1 MPYNIIV
8 CIKQVPHPEYF
19 GQISLDR
26 ATGTINREG
35 VPAIINP
42 VDRNALEA
50 ALGIRDRFSGRVTVL
65 TMGPPQAKRALEE
78 ALAMD
83 ADAAV
88 HLCDAAFAGADTLA
102 TAQALAYALRKLE
115 PFDLVFCGEATIDS
129 GTGQVPVQLAELL
142 GLPAITGV
150 EELDFENEQAV
161 MVKKI
166 WERGYIKLRVLLSEG
181 PAVITVTSKINQP
194 RLATVLGIMAATQ
207 KEIKRWGAADIG
219 AEAALLGLKG
229 SPTQVGEICELKVA
243 RQGEI
248 LEGPPEKVVGEAI
261 ERLRRLEIL

>member
-8 CIKQVPHPEYF
+8 CVKQVPHPEYLSK
-19 GQISLDR
+19 ISLDR

-83 ADAAV
+83 TDAAV

-150 EELDFENEQAV
+150 EELDFENEQV
-161 MVKKI
+161 VLVKKI
-166 WERGYIKLRVLLSEG
+166 WERGYIKLRAKL
-181 PAVITVTSKINQP
+181 PAVITVTGKINQP
-194 RLATVLGIMAATQ
+194 RLATVSGIMAATQ

-219 AEAALLGLKG
+219 AEAACLGLKG
-229 SPTQVGEICELKVA
+229 SPTRVYEICELKVA
-243 RQGEI
+243 RQGAI
-248 LEGPPEKVVGEAI
+248 LPGLPEKVVSEAI

>member
-8 CIKQVPHPEYF
+8 CIKQVPHPEYLSK
-19 GQISLDR
+19 ISLDR
-26 ATGTINREG
+26 ATGTINRAG

-65 TMGPPQAKRALEE
+65 TMGPPPAKRALEE

-83 ADAAV
+83 ADAAI

-102 TAQALAYALRKLE
+102 TARALAYGLRKLE

-150 EELDFENEQAV
+150 AELDFENERAV
-161 MVKKI
+161 VVKKI
-166 WERGYIKLRVLLSEG
+166 WERGYIKLRAKL
-181 PAVITVTSKINQP
+181 PVIIAVTSKINQP

-207 KEIKRWGAADIG
+207 KEIKQWSAADIG
-219 AEAALLGLKG
+219 AATDYLGLKG
-229 SPTQVGEICELKVA
+229 SPTQVGEICEFKVT
-243 RQGEI
+243 RQGKI
-248 LEGPPEKVVGEAI
+248 LSGPPEKVVSDAI
-261 ERLRRLEIL
+261 ERLRGLEIL

>member
-19 GQISLDR
+19 SQISLDR

-102 TAQALAYALRKLE
+102 TARTLAHALRNLE

-161 MVKKI
+161 LVKKI
-166 WERGYIKLRVLLSEG
+166 WERGYIRLRVRL
-181 PAVITVTSKINQP
+181 PAVITVTGKINQP

-219 AEAALLGLKG
+219 AEAALMGLKG
-229 SPTQVGEICELKVA
+229 SPTQVGEICELKAA

-248 LEGPPEKVVGEAI
+248 LEGPLEKVVSEAI
-261 ERLRRLEIL
+261 ERLQRLEIL

>member
-19 GQISLDR
+19 SQISLDR

-102 TAQALAYALRKLE
+102 TARALAYALRKLE

-161 MVKKI
+161 LVKKI
-166 WERGYIKLRVLLSEG
+166 WERGYIRLRVRL

-207 KEIKRWGAADIG
+207 KEIKRWDAADIG
-219 AEAALLGLKG
+219 AQAALTGLKG

-243 RQGEI
+243 RHGEI

-261 ERLRRLEIL
+261 ERLQRLEIL

>member
-26 ATGTINREG
+26 ATGMINREG
-35 VPAIINP
+35 VPSIINP
-42 VDRNALEA
+42 VDRNALEV
-50 ALGIRDRFSGRVTVL
+50 ALGLRDRFSGRVTVL

-102 TAQALAYALRKLE
+102 TARALSYALRRLAT
-115 PFDLVFCGEATIDS
+115 FDLVFCGQATIDS
-129 GTGQVPVQLAELL
+129 GTGQVPVQVAEFL

-150 EELDFENEQAV
+150 EELDFENEQTLL
-161 MVKKI
+161 VKKS
-166 WERGYIKLRVLLSEG
+166 WERGYIKLRARL
-181 PAVITVTSKINQP
+181 PAVVSVTGKINQP

-207 KEIKRWGAADIG
+207 KEIKRWNAADIG
-219 AEAALLGLKG
+219 ADVAGLGLKG
-229 SPTQVGEICELKVA
+229 SPTRVGEMSELKIA
-243 RQGEI
+243 RHGEI
-248 LEGPPEKVVGEAI
+248 LEGPPEKVVNEVI
-261 ERLRRLEIL
+261 ERLQRLEIV

>member
-1 MPYNIIV
+1 MPYNIVV
-8 CIKQVPHPEYF
+8 CIKQVPHPEYL
-19 GQISLDR
+19 GKISLDR

-42 VDRNALEA
+42 VDRNALEV

-65 TMGPPQAKRALEE
+65 TMGPPQAQRALEE

-88 HLCDAAFAGADTLA
+88 HLCDATFAGADTLA
-102 TAQALAYALRKLE
+102 TARALAYGLRKLQ

-150 EELDFENEQAV
+150 EGLDFENELAV
-161 MVKKI
+161 VVKKI
-166 WERGYIKLRVLLSEG
+166 WERGYIKLRAKLPV
-181 PAVITVTSKINQP
+181 VIAVTSKINQP

-207 KEIKRWGAADIG
+207 KEIRRWSTTDIG
-219 AEAALLGLKG
+219 AAADSLGLKG
-229 SPTQVGEICELKVA
+229 SPTQVCEICELKVT
-243 RQGEI
+243 RQGKV
-248 LEGPPEKVVGEAI
+248 LSGPPGKVVSEAI
-261 ERLRRLEIL
+261 ERLRGLEIL

>member
-26 ATGTINREG
+26 ATGMINREG

-83 ADAAV
+83 TDAAV

-102 TAQALAYALRKLE
+102 TARALSYALRKLV
-115 PFDLVFCGEATIDS
+115 PFDLVFCGQATIDS

-142 GLPAITGV
+142 GLPAITAV
-150 EELDFENEQAV
+150 EEFDFENERAV
-161 MVKKI
+161 LVKKS
-166 WERGYIKLRVLLSEG
+166 WEQGYIKLRARL
-181 PAVITVTSKINQP
+181 PAVVSVTGKINQP

-207 KEIKRWGAADIG
+207 KEIKRWSAADIG
-219 AEAALLGLKG
+219 ADAAGLGLKG
-229 SPTQVGEICELKVA
+229 SPTRVGEMSELKVA
-243 RQGEI
+243 RHGEI
-248 LEGPPEKVVGEAI
+248 LKGPPEKVVNEVI

>member
-8 CIKQVPHPEYF
+8 CIKQVPHPEYLSK
-19 GQISLDR
+19 ISLDR

-78 ALAMD
+78 ALAMGT
-83 ADAAV
+83 DAAV

-115 PFDLVFCGEATIDS
+115 HFDLVFCGEATIDS

-142 GLPAITGV
+142 GLPVITGV

-161 MVKKI
+161 LVKKI

-181 PAVITVTSKINQP
+181 PAVITVTGKINQP
-194 RLATVLGIMAATQ
+194 RLATVLGIMAATR
-207 KEIKRWGAADIG
+207 KEVKRWGAADIG
-219 AEAALLGLKG
+219 AAAACLGLKG
-229 SPTQVGEICELKVA
+229 SPTRVSEICELKVA

-248 LEGPPEKVVGEAI
+248 LEGSPEKVVNEAI
-261 ERLRRLEIL
+261 ERLRRLESL

>member
-19 GQISLDR
+19 SQISLDR

-102 TAQALAYALRKLE
+102 TARALAYALRKLE

-161 MVKKI
+161 LVKKI
-166 WERGYIKLRVLLSEG
+166 WERGYIRLRVRL

-207 KEIKRWGAADIG
+207 KEIKRWGTADIG
-219 AEAALLGLKG
+219 AEAALTGLKG

-243 RQGEI
+243 RHGEI

-261 ERLRRLEIL
+261 ERLQRLEIL